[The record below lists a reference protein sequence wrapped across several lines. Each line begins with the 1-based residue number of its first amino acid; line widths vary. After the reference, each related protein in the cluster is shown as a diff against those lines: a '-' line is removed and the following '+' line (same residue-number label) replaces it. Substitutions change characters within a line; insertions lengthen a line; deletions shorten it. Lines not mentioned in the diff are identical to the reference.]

1 MKTQA
6 KQLFWNA
13 MLLTASTLLV
23 RTVGVSFQVYISARA
38 GAEAMGLFSLMSGV
52 YGFALTLATSG
63 IHLGVTHVVIDAV
76 GRGED
81 WRIRGAM
88 RRALLYA
95 LSFGLL
101 ASTLL
106 IGFAEPIG
114 RLWLKDARTVS
125 SLRLFGVTLPLIAIS
140 SALGGYFTAM
150 RRAYKNAAVQVTEQA
165 VKIGFTMYLLTAL
178 TARDIES
185 TCRALVLGGV
195 LAETASFL
203 LEFLLYL
210 ADRRKTPSAS
220 GEHPRRADGK
230 MLMKIALPIALAAY
244 VRSGLITLEHILIPE
259 GLRKSGSSHGA
270 ALAAYGSLYGM
281 ALPIVLYPAAL
292 ISAFSGLIVP
302 ELAECNVQRSGRRIS
317 YMIGRV
323 WSLALLFSIGVA
335 GVLICFSGELGEAL
349 YPATDT
355 GKYIRILAPLIPIMY
370 VDTATDAMLK
380 GLGEQVY
387 SMNVNILD
395 ALLSVILVWI
405 LIPRMGIDGYIVTI
419 YFSELFNTVLSITHL
434 LAIRKT
440 SVRLFK
446 WVYKPLLSIVGATA
460 LTRLL
465 WNLSGIRIVHIG
477 LSVTLHIL
485 TATLL
490 YLLLLCLTG
499 SLDREDTC
507 WIKGLFR
514 RKGEEA

>member
-6 KQLFWNA
+6 KQIFWNA

-76 GRGED
+76 GRNEP
-81 WRIRGAM
+81 WRIKGAM
-88 RRALLYA
+88 RRAILYSLA
-95 LSFGLL
+95 FGLL

-106 IGFAEPIG
+106 IGFADPIG

-125 SLRLFGVTLPLIAIS
+125 SLRLFGITLPLISIS

-150 RRAYKNAAVQVTEQA
+150 RRAYKNAAVQVFEQA
-165 VKIGFTMYLLTAL
+165 VKIGLTMYLLTAL
-178 TARDIES
+178 TAHDIES
-185 TCRALVLGGV
+185 TCRALVLGGA
-195 LAETASFL
+195 LAELSSFL
-203 LEFLLYL
+203 FEGCLYL
-210 ADRRKTPSAS
+210 LDRHKSKIQQTSNQKSR
-220 GEHPRRADGK
+220 DGR
-230 MLMKIALPIALAAY
+230 LLVKIALPVALTAY

-292 ISAFSGLIVP
+292 ISAFSGLLVP
-302 ELAECNVQRSGRRIS
+302 ELAECNVRSSQRRIS
-317 YMIGRV
+317 YMISRV

-335 GVLICFSGELGEAL
+335 GILICFSGELGEAL
-349 YPATDT
+349 YPGTDT

-370 VDTATDAMLK
+370 VDTATDAMMK

-387 SMNVNILD
+387 SMNINILD
-395 ALLSVILVWI
+395 ALISVILVWWLVPI
-405 LIPRMGIDGYIVTI
+405 WGINGYIVTI

-434 LAIRKT
+434 LSIQKTAI
-440 SVRLFK
+440 RLFK

-460 LTRLL
+460 LTRLG
-465 WNLSGIRIVHIG
+465 WTLSGITLPHVG

-485 TATLL
+485 SAVAI
-490 YLLLLCLTG
+490 YVLLLCITG
-499 SLDREDTC
+499 SLDREDLA
-507 WIKGLFR
+507 WLRGLFR
-514 RKGEEA
+514 HGKSES